1 MRSHQPFYQ
10 DIMGYN
16 GLYTHIF
23 DGGYDGGQKKRLYKL
38 GACST
43 HGGCNITPL
52 TVLLCECVA
61 PKLGENRGKTHR
73 VAIMNPK
80 STS

>member
-23 DGGYDGGQKKRLYKL
+23 DGGYDGGQREALQI
-38 GACST
+38 
-43 HGGCNITPL
+43 GGLQHKNP
-52 TVLLCECVA
+52 
-61 PKLGENRGKTHR
+61 GKIGVTHR